1 MFGSRKAKGPVY
13 QIIRKSNGKV
23 LEEVAGARRANN
35 AQKKWAKSWLYS
47 HGPYT
52 TVRLKPTGLPKI
64 EDTLDA
70 LILEHIPAADRKAY
84 VQALR
89 LTIISRVPLE
99 DLAWLASG
107 GRAG

>member
-52 TVRLKPTGLPKI
+52 TVRLKPTGLP
-64 EDTLDA
+64 EPGDTLDA
-70 LILEHIPAADRKAY
+70 LVLQHIPQIDQEAY
-84 VQALR
+84 VQAIR
-89 LTIISRVPLE
+89 LAITSRVPLT
-99 DLAWLASG
+99 DLAWLAG
-107 GRAG
+107 GKAS

>member
-1 MFGSRKAKGPVY
+1 MLGSVEVKGPVY
-13 QIIRKSNGKV
+13 QIVKKSNGKV
-23 LEEVAGARRANN
+23 LEEITGARRANK
-35 AQKKWAKSWLYS
+35 AQKKWAKSWLYDQ
-47 HGPYT
+47 GPQT

-89 LTIISRVPLE
+89 LAIISRVPLE
-99 DLAWLASG
+99 DLAWLAG
-107 GRAG
+107 GKAT